1 MDWIKSWTIRWLSVE
16 KLMLL
21 NYGSG
26 EKSWEFLELQGD
38 QTSQSYRK
46 SVLNVHCKDWC
57 WIWSSKTLAT
67 WCRYLTHLK
76 RFWCWEKWKA
86 GGEGDDKGW
95 DSWVASLTQWTWVW
109 ASSGSWWLTG
119 KPGKLQSLGSQRV
132 GHDWVTGLNWL
143 IPTIQYLDIRLNY
156 IKLKIWNYFLTSKIR
171 NFIWLNIKIWCL
183 IFSCH

>member
-119 KPGKLQSLGSQRV
+119 KPGELQSMGSQRIR
-132 GHDWVTGLNWL
+132 HNWTTELTDWHAIIIALLT
-143 IPTIQYLDIRLNY
+143 
-156 IKLKIWNYFLTSKIR
+156 KIGKCLSSF
-171 NFIWLNIKIWCL
+171 FICAISSSSHSGKCSNSW
-183 IFSCH
+183 SH